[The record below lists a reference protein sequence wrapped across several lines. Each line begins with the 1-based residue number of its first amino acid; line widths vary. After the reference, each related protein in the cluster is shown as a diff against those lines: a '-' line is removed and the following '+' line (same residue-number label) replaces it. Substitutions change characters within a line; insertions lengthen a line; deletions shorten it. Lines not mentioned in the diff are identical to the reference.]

1 MRRWMLLGVI
11 VAGGLAACGGD
22 PCDADGSFFGGAGAL
37 VPVRPTMS
45 AAVWVDADNTVIV
58 ELIATTGGGACATGT
73 TQTTRLVWNSA
84 QRRLIAT
91 TAVPS
96 TRARRL
102 TGAMLGGG
110 VTTWE
115 NVPPNLTIRALTDP
129 SGNLVINVVEAGMMP
144 VSTTCAASFAPVC
157 M

>member
-11 VAGGLAACGGD
+11 VAGGLAGCGGD
-22 PCDADGSFFGGAGAL
+22 PCDSGGSSFDSAGAFA
-37 VPVRPTMS
+37 PVRPTMS
-45 AAVWVDADNTVIV
+45 AAVVVDAGDTVVIEV
-58 ELIATTGGGACATGT
+58 SATTGGRACATGT
-73 TQTTRLVWNSA
+73 TQTTRLVWNAA
-84 QRRLIAT
+84 QRQLIAT

-115 NVPPNLTIRALTDP
+115 NVLPNLTIRALTDP
-129 SGNLVINVVEAGMMP
+129 SGNLVINVIEPGMMP
-144 VSTTCAASFAPVC
+144 VAATCTASVAPVC

>member
-1 MRRWMLLGVI
+1 
-11 VAGGLAACGGD
+11 
-22 PCDADGSFFGGAGAL
+22 
-37 VPVRPTMS
+37 
-45 AAVWVDADNTVIV
+45 
-58 ELIATTGGGACATGT
+58 
-73 TQTTRLVWNSA
+73 
-84 QRRLIAT
+84 
-91 TAVPS
+91 
-96 TRARRL
+96 
-102 TGAMLGGG
+102 MLGGG